1 MTIRADTKCGY
12 EVRIRTCLDRRSEG
26 YALVL
31 GKDRGD
37 PKDTCSSAER
47 RSDRPAR
54 RSAPMSGWEKMTQ
67 LEDPYIQLLRQ
78 SLQAGIITEE
88 AFKLKKQEFLS
99 RNGAQL
105 QFAFPLKDV
114 LGRSMKDW
122 RAARLVR
129 LSGPFESRKDC
140 LRSLATCDHGNNR
153 AVWKSVESGSSDGNR
168 LLRVCGGHKD
178 CQVHLELKV
187 NPYDDKWYAYVTAGI
202 DHALDECVFRRQNA
216 PLSIEQ
222 VSPCL
227 HRCCRRL

>member
-1 MTIRADTKCGY
+1 M
-12 EVRIRTCLDRRSEG
+12 
-26 YALVL
+26 
-31 GKDRGD
+31 
-37 PKDTCSSAER
+37 
-47 RSDRPAR
+47 
-54 RSAPMSGWEKMTQ
+54 
-67 LEDPYIQLLRQ
+67 
-78 SLQAGIITEE
+78 
-88 AFKLKKQEFLS
+88 
-99 RNGAQL
+99 
-105 QFAFPLKDV
+105 KDV